1 MYNRQLNLYKDY
13 VKDAFKIENVETY
26 LLSIIDARLEKR
38 G

>member
-1 MYNRQLNLYKDY
+1 MVDWDLYKDY
-13 VKDAFKIENVETY
+13 VKEAFKLNSVDTY